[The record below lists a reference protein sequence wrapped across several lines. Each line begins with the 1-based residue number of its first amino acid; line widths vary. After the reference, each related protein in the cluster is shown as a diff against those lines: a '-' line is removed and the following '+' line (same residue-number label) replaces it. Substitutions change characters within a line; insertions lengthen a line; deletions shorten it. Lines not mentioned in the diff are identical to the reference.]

1 VPASAEEDAAATLEL
16 SEGERARIRAEM
28 RYAALAVRET
38 RPSEAPKGR
47 LAKALDYLSNG
58 FVLLIVGSLITSFL
72 VPRFQRAGEARR
84 QRAALM
90 QEALEQFLLYSNSIW
105 QEFYATLPLALEA
118 EIAKEQYVEEL
129 NAISVIKLRRYDA
142 YAKMQALALVFHG
155 GEGDGD
161 EKGVDSALYEY
172 AVKVNAASE
181 AIDRWLRNLYCT
193 PTKRERSPCTTFD
206 PRFDSYAE
214 HVAIQKLVLEVG
226 NESAQRV
233 AGLMVRSI
241 ESVH

>member
-1 VPASAEEDAAATLEL
+1 MHRDQQSWRSPTWPVVLDPLGELSYATRRVVVRTRCPHLPPSEEEDAAATLEL

-118 EIAKEQYVEEL
+118 EIAKEQYVE
-129 NAISVIKLRRYDA
+129 
-142 YAKMQALALVFHG
+142 
-155 GEGDGD
+155 
-161 EKGVDSALYEY
+161 
-172 AVKVNAASE
+172 
-181 AIDRWLRNLYCT
+181 
-193 PTKRERSPCTTFD
+193 
-206 PRFDSYAE
+206 
-214 HVAIQKLVLEVG
+214 
-226 NESAQRV
+226 
-233 AGLMVRSI
+233 
-241 ESVH
+241 